1 MSPHASSCAAVGG
14 GAVIAA
20 AATPRIAAAAM
31 AACVYMSREDEAYM
45 LDIYNEHNVRAVCK
59 G

>member
-1 MSPHASSCAAVGG
+1 MSPHAAVGG